1 MLTKLLEHARK
12 EVWSRTHAPNFDVLL
27 WIYDH
32 PHSRSYELF
41 WHDGIALVSWYD
53 F

>member
-1 MLTKLLEHARK
+1 MLTKLLGHVRE
-12 EVWSRTHAPNFDVLL
+12 EGWPRTHAPNFDGLL
-27 WIYDH
+27 RIYDH
-32 PHSRSYELF
+32 PHSRSYELC